1 MTGVPRLAGGCAGHR
16 VLMPGRDP
24 RFRSLIARGLSLGSS
39 GSFSCLARPR
49 RATRAAH
56 RRTEPTAQPLLV
68 FRRFCPGTP
77 RFSPSLPKSGDT
89 RQPADQPGLHI
100 MAVVQLRHPTE
111 GRAYHD
117 RKVAAGKTPRE
128 AMRCLKWRLSDVVYH
143 QMVLDDRTRAAGP
156 GGHVG
161 AATGSS
167 AAGSHPAAGTSEKSL
182 PGAATSDPT
191 PTGRPVPWPFPR
203 PVLLPDRSRRQAP
216 SCLTAARTGTPFQWR
231 KRPLDTE
238 GSHEWA

>member
-1 MTGVPRLAGGCAGHR
+1 
-16 VLMPGRDP
+16 MPGRDP
-24 RFRSLIARGLSLGSS
+24 RFRSLIGRGLSLGSS

-117 RKVAAGKTPRE
+117 RKVAAGKIPRE
-128 AMRCLKWRLSDVVYH
+128 AMRCLKRRLSDVVYH
-143 QMVLDDRTRAAGP
+143 QMVLDDRSRAAGP

-182 PGAATSDPT
+182 PGPATSDPT
-191 PTGRPVPWPFPR
+191 PARPPRSPGRFPASAR
-203 PVLLPDRSRRQAP
+203 CRTAPAVKRSPA
-216 SCLTAARTGTPFQWR
+216 
-231 KRPLDTE
+231 
-238 GSHEWA
+238 